1 LRRLAV
7 LNQIVA
13 VTALNLKG
21 IRQRLVASSVIV
33 AGIAS
38 VVGVLVS
45 VLTMAGSLSGTLLAA
60 GHAERAIVLRAGANA
75 EIASTLPVDAAATI
89 ASAPGVARAASGD
102 PAATADILVPVNF
115 TRRSDGSVAPLSV
128 RGVSDLHGVR
138 PEVELVEGRLF
149 EPGLRE
155 LIVGRNA
162 QRAFAGLELGD
173 RVALRD
179 SEWTVVGV
187 YRSGDVA
194 ESGMITD
201 AATLQSAYKRA
212 VVNSVTVRLESP
224 GSFDA
229 FETALTTNPSLS
241 VDVFREPEYFALQA
255 EDLSALFFFVT
266 YIVTGIMAAGAL
278 VGAINTMYS
287 AVSTRRLEIATLR
300 AIGFG
305 ASGVVVS
312 VLAEAVLLAL
322 LGACAGAAVSWLL
335 FSGDTISLGGGQG
348 SLVTELAI
356 TPATLVTGVVW
367 AVTAGFLGGLF
378 PALRA
383 ARLPVATALR
393 AT

>member
-1 LRRLAV
+1 MLR
-7 LNQIVA
+7 QIAA
-13 VTALNLKG
+13 VTAFNLRG
-21 IRQRLVASSVIV
+21 LSQRLVASSVIV
-33 AGIAS
+33 VGIMC

-45 VLTMAGSLSGTLLAA
+45 VLTMAGSLSDTLLSA
-60 GHAERAIVLRAGANA
+60 GRPERAIVLRAGANA
-75 EIASTLPVDAAATI
+75 ETASTLSVDAAATI
-89 ASAPGVARAASGD
+89 VNTPGPARTDTGD
-102 PAATADILVPVNF
+102 AAATADMLVSVNLP
-115 TRRSDGSVAPLSV
+115 RRSNGSLAALVV
-128 RGVSDLHGVR
+128 RGVSKLHDVR
-138 PEVELVEGRLF
+138 PEIELVEGRLF
-149 EPGLRE
+149 SPGLRE
-155 LIVGRNA
+155 VIVGRNA
-162 QRAFAGLELGD
+162 QRAFAGLEIGD

-194 ESGMITD
+194 ESGMVTD
-201 AATLQSAYKRA
+201 AATLLSAYQRT

-224 GSFDA
+224 EAFDR
-229 FETALTTNPSLS
+229 FKTALTTNPSLS

-255 EDLSALFFFVT
+255 QDLSGLFFFVT
-266 YIVTGIMAAGAL
+266 YVVTGIMAAGAL

-287 AVSTRRLEIATLR
+287 AVSARSLEIATLR

-312 VLAEAVLLAL
+312 VLVEAVLLAL
-322 LGACAGAAVSWLL
+322 LGACAGGVISWAL

-356 TPATLVTGVVW
+356 KSATLVTGVVW
-367 AVTAGFLGGLF
+367 AVTAGFLGGLL
-378 PALRA
+378 PAIRA

>member
-1 LRRLAV
+1 MLR
-7 LNQIVA
+7 QIAA
-13 VTALNLKG
+13 VTAFNIRG
-21 IRQRLVASSVIV
+21 ISQRLVASSVIV
-33 AGIAS
+33 VGIMC

-45 VLTMAGSLSGTLLAA
+45 VLTMAGSLADTLLAA
-60 GHAERAIVLRAGANA
+60 GRTERAIVLRVGANS
-75 EIASTLPVDAAATI
+75 ENASTLSVDAAATI
-89 ASAPGVARAASGD
+89 ANAPGVARTADGD
-102 PAATADILVPVNF
+102 PAATADMLVSVNF
-115 TRRSDGSVAPLSV
+115 NRKSNGSLAALAV
-128 RGVSDLHGVR
+128 RGVSELGVR

-149 EPGLRE
+149 SPGLRE
-155 LIVGRNA
+155 VIVGRNA
-162 QRAFAGLELGD
+162 QRAFAGLEIGD

-201 AATLQSAYKRA
+201 AATLLSAYQRA

-224 GSFDA
+224 ESFDA
-229 FETALTTNPSLS
+229 FKTALTTNPSLS
-241 VDVFREPEYFALQA
+241 VDVFREPEYFAQQT
-255 EDLSALFFFVT
+255 EDLSSLFFFIT
-266 YIVTGIMAAGAL
+266 YIVTGIMGAGAL

-287 AVSTRRLEIATLR
+287 AVSTRTLEIATLR

-322 LGACAGAAVSWLL
+322 LGAFGGAAISWLL

-356 TPATLVTGVVW
+356 TPTTLVTGVV
-367 AVTAGFLGGLF
+367 AAAAAGFLGGLF
-378 PALRA
+378 PAVRA

>member
-1 LRRLAV
+1 MLR
-7 LNQIVA
+7 QIVA
-13 VTALNLKG
+13 VTTLNLRG
-21 IRQRLVASSVIV
+21 IPQRLVASSVIV
-33 AGIAS
+33 VGITC

-45 VLTMAGSLSGTLLAA
+45 VLTMAGSLSDTLLFA
-60 GHAERAIVLRAGANA
+60 GRPERAIVLRAGANA
-75 EIASTLPVDAAATI
+75 ETASSLSVDATATIVNAPGIARTATGDAAAT
-89 ASAPGVARAASGD
+89 
-102 PAATADILVPVNF
+102 ADMLVPVNLP
-115 TRRSDGSVAPLSV
+115 RRSNGSLAALIV
-128 RGVSDLHGVR
+128 RGVSKLRDVR
-138 PEVELVEGRLF
+138 PEIELVEGRLF
-149 EPGLRE
+149 SPGLRE
-155 LIVGRNA
+155 VIVGRNA
-162 QRAFAGLELGD
+162 QRAFAGLEIGD

-201 AATLQSAYKRA
+201 AATLLSAYQRTI
-212 VVNSVTVRLESP
+212 VNSVTVRLESAET
-224 GSFDA
+224 FDQ
-229 FETALTTNPSLS
+229 FKTELTTNPSLS

-255 EDLSALFFFVT
+255 EDLSGLFFFVT

-287 AVSTRRLEIATLR
+287 AVSARSLEIATLR

-305 ASGVVVS
+305 ASGIVVS

-322 LGACAGAAVSWLL
+322 LGACAGGAISWAL

-348 SLVTELAI
+348 SLVTELAVKS
-356 TPATLVTGVVW
+356 ATLVTGAVW

-378 PALRA
+378 PAVRA
-383 ARLPVATALR
+383 ARMPVATALR